1 MNKLNRSEIKNL
13 IISSMNPETDAIDVS
28 AKIEEAGV
36 SFDFKESFSDKVL
49 DRLFTAGV
57 VVTRE
62 IDFVRSLNLAFYRI
76 ALTGVAAIVVLLIS
90 IFLMEGSLSFN
101 SFLGLSNSYD
111 ESIVCLLTGN

>member
-1 MNKLNRSEIKNL
+1 MKSSEIKDL
-13 IISSMNPETDAIDVS
+13 IFNSLSPDS
-28 AKIEEAGV
+28 ASGENWKLLQEAGV
-36 SFDFKESFSDKVL
+36 DYSFTKNFKDKVL
-49 DRLFTAGV
+49 DRIFSAGITV
-57 VVTRE
+57 NRE
-62 IDFVRSLNLAFYRI
+62 IEFVRSMNFAFYRI